1 MACTLSTGR
10 NLSCN
15 DTVGGIKSVFFCEYG
30 TMGTLTVTAGEVTTI
45 GGTPDFYE
53 FKVRGGVSSLEQ
65 TITGSRENGTVFYEQ
80 VLNLTLQKLDL
91 ATQEEIVKI
100 AKARP
105 HVVVQT
111 HNKVGDTTEN
121 VYLMVGAVHGADV
134 TGGTIVTGA
143 TMGDLTGF
151 TLTLSAQES
160 IPAYFVD
167 GTEFETYINT
177 SDLIT
182 P

>member
-15 DTVGGIKSVFFCEYG
+15 DTVGGIKSVYFCEYG
-30 TMGTLTVTAGEVTTI
+30 TMGALTVTSGEVTAF

-53 FKVRGGVSSLEQ
+53 FEVRGGVSSLEQ

-80 VLNLTLQKLDL
+80 AVNLTLQKLDL

-105 HVVVQT
+105 HVVIET
-111 HNKVGDTTEN
+111 HNTRGDTTEK

-151 TLTLSAQES
+151 TLTLSGQETL
-160 IPAYFVD
+160 PAYFVD
-167 GTEFETYINT
+167 GTVFEALVDSTK
-177 SDLIT
+177 IT